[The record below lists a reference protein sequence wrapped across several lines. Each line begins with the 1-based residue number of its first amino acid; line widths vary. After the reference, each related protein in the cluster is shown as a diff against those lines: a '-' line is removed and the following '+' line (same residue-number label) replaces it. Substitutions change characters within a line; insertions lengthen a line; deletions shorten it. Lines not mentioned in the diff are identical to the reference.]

1 MNSKICRKIGLP
13 IVTMVSLLV
22 YLTSMTSAQ
31 AQEVAQYGFEGNVL
45 DTSGNG
51 HSGTNNA
58 VTFTT
63 GMIGAQAGVFNGTT
77 AYVNLNNPTTT
88 GPLKPALPVTICA
101 WVYLTNTTGVQR
113 IFSSDN
119 TDNSTVIAGY
129 DLSIASG
136 ALACDYGDGLGAGPA
151 HRRSILGSMVLTT
164 GQWYHVAAVIQGPTN
179 MQLYV
184 NGLPINGNYSGTGG
198 TMTYTTATSKIG
210 TANTSQ
216 YFNGNIDDLRIYNS
230 ALNADEIGMIA
241 QGALAYW
248 GLDEGTGTTTADDT
262 GDAFLG
268 TLTNS
273 PTWTTG
279 VDGDAVSFNGTNN
292 SINMG
297 NASSV
302 NTLKPG
308 LPITIGAWVKI
319 TNTTGIQRIF
329 SGDNADNI
337 TVFGGYDLSIS
348 GGVLFCDYG
357 DGGGAGPAHR
367 RSKIGTTTLTAGTW
381 YYLSAVIRGPTNM
394 SLYVNGVDDGGT
406 YSGTGGTMA
415 YTSTTS
421 KMGTGS
427 TSNYF
432 NGTLDDVSVYNNA
445 LSGVDVGATPTVG
458 GGTLASP
465 AVGPPPTY
473 GIGGSGFTLIK
484 NWDFG
489 TNGTIKNITDMDTN
503 FMYHDQF
510 NTYNDGGGHY
520 GANVVASSSST
531 AISGQ
536 PYQGELISG
545 VAVPTVRTF
554 FTDYMQ
560 TYVVPLGG
568 ATVLDPFS
576 HNAGSGSFQAK
587 FTLPNGGK
595 LLGHDIIWE
604 TKIRFVPMPQF
615 WFAIW
620 TSGNSWNQGA
630 EDDIVESYGFQD
642 SGGDNLAGH
651 YWHSNSFGSNSV
663 NYSAWPPGMISVGY
677 HSFDPTQYHT
687 WTVIYKADNTYA
699 NYLDGT
705 LVQSGSM
712 FWTVDN
718 VDPANGGV
726 PINMSFI
733 FDGSWGS
740 TIVGNNEQN
749 LNASQL
755 AGTFYEWAYSRIY
768 ER

>member
-1 MNSKICRKIGLP
+1 MNSKNCRK
-13 IVTMVSLLV
+13 VSRFVVSALCLLV
-22 YLTSMTSAQ
+22 YLTSMITGQ
-31 AQEVAQYGFEGNVL
+31 AQVIAQYGFEGNVL
-45 DTSGNG
+45 DSSGNG
-51 HSGTNNA
+51 HSGTNNG

-63 GMIGAQAGVFNGTT
+63 GMIGAQAGVFNGTSS
-77 AYVNLNNPTTT
+77 YVDLNNPTTT
-88 GPLKPALPVTICA
+88 GPLKPALPVTISA
-101 WVYLTNTTGVQR
+101 WIYL
-113 IFSSDN
+113 
-119 TDNSTVIAGY
+119 NSTAGTQTIFASDEFDITKYAGY
-129 DLSIASG
+129 TLQIQAGGILSCSFGNAAG
-136 ALACDYGDGLGAGPA
+136 GNGPA
-151 HRRSILGSMVLTT
+151 YRQTCNGTAALTT
-164 GQWYHVAAVIQGPTN
+164 GQWYHVAAVIQGATN

-198 TMTYTTATSKIG
+198 TMVYTTVTSKIG
-210 TANTSQ
+210 TCNTSN
-216 YFNGNIDDLRIYNS
+216 YFNGKIDDLQIYGIALS
-230 ALNADEIGMIA
+230 ADQVGMIA

-248 GLDEGTGTTTADDT
+248 GLDEGTGTTTADAT
-262 GDAFLG
+262 GHALTG
-268 TLTNS
+268 TLVNS
-273 PTWTTG
+273 PTWSTG
-279 VDGDAVSFNGTNN
+279 LFGNALKFNGTNN
-292 SINMG
+292 Y
-297 NASSV
+297 V
-302 NTLKPG
+302 NLSNTNTSNPLKTTLPM
-308 LPITIGAWVKI
+308 TIGAWV
-319 TNTTGIQRIF
+319 NLASTTTYQRIY
-329 SGDNADNI
+329 SSDNDDNATTI
-337 TVFGGYDLSIS
+337 AGCSLSVAA
-348 GGVLFCDYG
+348 GGVLECFYG
-357 DGGGAGPAHR
+357 DATGSGVAHLR
-367 RSKIGTTTLTAGTW
+367 EKVGTTALHTGTW
-381 YYLSAVIRGPTNM
+381 YYVSAVIRGPADM
-394 SLYVNGVDDGGT
+394 SIYVNGVDDGGA

-415 YTSTTS
+415 YTSTSS
-421 KMGTGS
+421 KIATGN
-427 TSNYF
+427 TAYFF
-432 NGTLDDVSVYNNA
+432 NGTLNDVSVYNNA

-587 FTLPNGGK
+587 FTLPNGGS

-604 TKIRFVPMPQF
+604 TKVRYVPMPQF

-620 TSGNSWNQGA
+620 TSGNQWNNGA
-630 EDDIVESYGFQD
+630 EDDIIESYGFQD
-642 SGGDNLAGH
+642 SGGNNLAGH
-651 YWHSNSFGSNSV
+651 YWHSDSFGSNSV
-663 NYSAWPPGMISVGY
+663 NYSAWPPGMASVGY
-677 HSFDPTQYHT
+677 NSFDPTQYHT
-687 WTVIYKADNTYA
+687 WTVIYKKDNTYA
-699 NYLDGT
+699 NYVDGT
-705 LVQSGSM
+705 LVQSGTM
-712 FWTVDN
+712 YWTFG
-718 VDPANGGV
+718 ATNGGT